1 MKLLKILKS
10 LFRHPRNPRLHPR
23 FSVDNGVLVLIEP
36 HAVAYR
42 KVQMLDISKRN
53 QVQMLNISEG
63 GCAFIY
69 DGSRKDLE
77 ASGLLS
83 LQFKDILCLE
93 RVGFV
98 TKSDSLLSDSNDKKE
113 QLRIRSVEFQWM
125 GILDRKKLK
134 EFIKQNAIART

>member
-36 HAVAYR
+36 HAATPR
-42 KVQMLDISKRN
+42 
-53 QVQMLNISEG
+53 QVQMVNISEG

-69 DGSRKDLE
+69 NGSKKDLK
-77 ASGLLS
+77 ASGFLS
-83 LQFKDILCLE
+83 IQFKDILCLK

-113 QLRIRSVEFQWM
+113 QLRIRNVEFQWID
-125 GILDRKKLK
+125 ILDQKKLK
-134 EFIKQNAIART
+134 DFIKQNAIVRE

>member
-36 HAVAYR
+36 HAAAPR
-42 KVQMLDISKRN
+42 
-53 QVQMLNISEG
+53 QVQMVNISEG

-69 DGSRKDLE
+69 NGSRKDLE
-77 ASGLLS
+77 ASGFLS

-93 RVGFV
+93 RVGFI
-98 TKSDSLLSDSNDKKE
+98 TKADSLLSDSNDKKE
-113 QLRIRSVEFQWM
+113 QLRIRSVEFQWID
-125 GILDRKKLK
+125 ILDQKKLK
-134 EFIKQNAIART
+134 EFIKQNAIVRE

>member
-1 MKLLKILKS
+1 MKLLKILKR
-10 LFRHPRNPRLHPR
+10 LFRNPRLHHR

-36 HAVAYR
+36 HAAAPR
-42 KVQMLDISKRN
+42 
-53 QVQMLNISEG
+53 QVQMVNISAG

-69 DGSRKDLE
+69 NGSSKDLE
-77 ASGLLS
+77 ASGFLS

-98 TKSDSLLSDSNDKKE
+98 TKADSLLSDSNDKKE
-113 QLRIRSVEFQWM
+113 QLRIRSVEFQWID
-125 GILDRKKLK
+125 ILDRKKLK

>member
-36 HAVAYR
+36 HAAAPR
-42 KVQMLDISKRN
+42 
-53 QVQMLNISEG
+53 QVQMVNISEG

-69 DGSRKDLE
+69 NGSKKDLK
-77 ASGLLS
+77 ASGFLS
-83 LQFKDILCLE
+83 IQFKDILCLK

-113 QLRIRSVEFQWM
+113 QLRIRNVEFQWID
-125 GILDRKKLK
+125 ILDQKKLK
-134 EFIKQNAIART
+134 EFIKQNAIVRE

>member
-1 MKLLKILKS
+1 MKLLKILKR
-10 LFRHPRNPRLHPR
+10 LFRPRLHHR
-23 FSVDNGVLVLIEP
+23 YSVDNGVLVLIEP
-36 HAVAYR
+36 HAAAPR
-42 KVQMLDISKRN
+42 
-53 QVQMLNISEG
+53 QVQMVNISEG

-69 DGSRKDLE
+69 NGPRKDLE
-77 ASGLLS
+77 ASGFLS

-93 RVGFV
+93 RIGFI

>member
-1 MKLLKILKS
+1 MKLLKILKR
-10 LFRHPRNPRLHPR
+10 LFRPRLHHR
-23 FSVDNGVLVLIEP
+23 YSVDNGVLVLIEP
-36 HAVAYR
+36 HAATPR
-42 KVQMLDISKRN
+42 
-53 QVQMLNISEG
+53 QVQMVNISEG
-63 GCAFIY
+63 GCAFLY
-69 DGSRKDLE
+69 NGSRKDLK
-77 ASGLLS
+77 ASGFLS
-83 LQFKDILCLE
+83 IQFKDILCLE